1 MLPTVAT
8 DPQSVKREQKAV
20 PRYPPAHPAE
30 RWPEF
35 KAEDSEASN

>member
-20 PRYPPAHPAE
+20 PRNPPAHPAE
-30 RWPEF
+30 QSWGGAGRRTHG
-35 KAEDSEASN
+35 